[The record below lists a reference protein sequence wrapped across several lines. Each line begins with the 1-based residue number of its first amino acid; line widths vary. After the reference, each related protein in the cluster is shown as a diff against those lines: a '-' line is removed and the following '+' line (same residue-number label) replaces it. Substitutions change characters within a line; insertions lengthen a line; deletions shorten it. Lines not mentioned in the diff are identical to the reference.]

1 MFYRKDLFE
10 RDGIA
15 VPQTLDEYLEVVKHF
30 HNPPELYGTA
40 VRGLRG
46 SGMNVWRF
54 SPYLKMF
61 GGQYLD
67 ENGVPVFNS
76 PEAVKAVEYYICLLY
91 TSRCV

>member
-1 MFYRKDLFE
+1 MTFEGNVMFYRKDLFE

-76 PEAVKAVEYYICLLY
+76 PEAVKAVEY
-91 TSRCV
+91 